1 MGIGSTLAGMEVPI
15 IGSDSVK
22 WVEVSV
28 PSSSSSSSSAVAASP
43 PFAPLTEDYA
53 SSSGV
58 KDSSIHLIWYSLFR
72 SECCFCSFP
81 NCISLRTSTGQLL
94 LTPATATGK
103 FTRPY
108 LMPSNCLSSLLIK
121 NFPWWDYESLSQ
133 SRSLPSL
140 LSAKIR

>member
-28 PSSSSSSSSAVAASP
+28 PSSSSSSAVAASP
-43 PFAPLTEDYA
+43 PSAPLTEDYA

-58 KDSSIHLIWYSLFR
+58 KESSIHLIWYSL
-72 SECCFCSFP
+72 SLSVCCFCSFP

-94 LTPATATGK
+94 LTPPATATGK

-121 NFPWWDYESLSQ
+121 NFPWWDCESLSQ
-133 SRSLPSL
+133 TRSLPSL